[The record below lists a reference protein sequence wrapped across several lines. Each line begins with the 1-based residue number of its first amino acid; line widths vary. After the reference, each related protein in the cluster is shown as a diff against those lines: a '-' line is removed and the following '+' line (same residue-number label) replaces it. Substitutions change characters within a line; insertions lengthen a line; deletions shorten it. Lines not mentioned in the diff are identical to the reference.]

1 MSGST
6 PPDWLGLLRLHTG
19 RFADVIADADLDAPV
34 TFCPGWSVRDLAVHL
49 GGVHQWAAHAVV
61 AGDPDFRPRPPGP
74 AAGLAGWYRESA
86 AGLVDVLT
94 TTAADAPAWTL
105 DVRDPT
111 AGFWRRRQVHETVL
125 HTWDAEEALGGPT
138 PIEPWLA
145 WDGVREVG
153 EVMYPRQLRL
163 GRVQP
168 LATAVR
174 LVPTD
179 HPAHAGEVVLGDGEQ
194 VVVRDTAEALLR
206 LLWHRVAPAPS
217 EPAAA
222 ALLSAAVTP

>member
-1 MSGST
+1 MT
-6 PPDWLGLLRLHTG
+6 ATALDWLGLLRTHTG
-19 RFADVIADADLDAPV
+19 RFADVLADAHLDAPV

-61 AGDPDFRPRPPGP
+61 AGNPDFRPQPPAPGG
-74 AAGLAGWYRESA
+74 AGLAEWYRESA

-94 TTAADAPAWTL
+94 TTPADAPAWTL

-111 AGFWRRRQVHETVL
+111 AGSWRRRQVHETVL
-125 HTWDAEEALGGPT
+125 HTWDAEEALGRPS
-138 PIEPWLA
+138 PIEPALA

-163 GRVQP
+163 GRAGP

-179 HPAHAGEVVLGDGEQ
+179 HPGDLVLGDGEP
-194 VVVRDTAEALLR
+194 VVVRHPAEVLLR
-206 LLWHRVAPAPS
+206 LLWHRVEAEEVGPG
-217 EPAAA
+217 AA